1 MRPSLNESK
10 EKMVRLFVTAS
21 VFLMPASKARK
32 MTSNTFWDFVRKP
45 TNVGLAKDKDKEG
58 KNRSAREQR
67 IYDRL
72 CINTDELGD
81 YDEFD
86 VEGGE
91 DDDDL
96 VSNSSSVFA
105 DDARTG
111 VIVEDQDGP
120 GEEDWERLN
129 ENEKDQKIGDALKQ
143 VGNIKKKKMSNIILL
158 DMLGQDGKDTLKGIK
173 QIRQKILSR
182 DQLKI
187 DNVYRAVTYFDQRMS
202 LRRSILAEN
211 TKRSIEKTYVCREYS
226 WKNEYDKIMQ
236 RKEQK
241 RRMP

>member
-1 MRPSLNESK
+1 
-10 EKMVRLFVTAS
+10 
-21 VFLMPASKARK
+21 
-32 MTSNTFWDFVRKP
+32 
-45 TNVGLAKDKDKEG
+45 
-58 KNRSAREQR
+58 
-67 IYDRL
+67 
-72 CINTDELGD
+72 
-81 YDEFD
+81 
-86 VEGGE
+86 
-91 DDDDL
+91 
-96 VSNSSSVFA
+96 
-105 DDARTG
+105 
-111 VIVEDQDGP
+111 
-120 GEEDWERLN
+120 LN